1 MLTKLR
7 LATAFG
13 ALAMAIVM
21 VWQQPPTGDGAA
33 AAGAH
38 GVQLRSTAAPLA
50 PPPTSSKPVN
60 LTNPRPF
67 DACEDIPL
75 DVIAQLGLAFTP
87 PKPVEGVRCEFDAG
101 NYQMAVETFVW
112 RSYDESIPADAIEMD
127 INGHRAAQYWVMKPT
142 EWNNRWWFSC
152 MVAFKTSYGLI
163 QQSLY
168 YSPVYSN
175 PDTDCQTENLMRAH
189 QLAPHYKY

>member
-7 LATAFG
+7 LATAFS
-13 ALAMAIVM
+13 ALVVAVVM
-21 VWQQPPTGDGAA
+21 VWQQTPPGRSSAT
-33 AAGAH
+33 AGAH

-67 DACEDIPL
+67 DACEDIPF

-112 RSYDESIPADAIEMD
+112 RSYDETLPPDAIEMD
-127 INGHRAAQYWVMKPT
+127 IGGHRAAQYWVMKPT

-175 PDTDCQTENLMRAH
+175 PDMDCQAENLMRAH

>member
-7 LATAFG
+7 LIAAFS
-13 ALAMAIVM
+13 ALVMAVVM
-21 VWQQPPTGDGAA
+21 VCQQTPALNAADGS
-33 AAGAH
+33 
-38 GVQLRSTAAPLA
+38 GVRLRSTALPMA

-67 DACEDIPL
+67 DACNDIPY
-75 DVIAQLGLAFTP
+75 DVIAQLGLAYTP

-127 INGHRAAQYWVMKPT
+127 IDGHRAAQFWVMKPT

-152 MVAFKTSYGLI
+152 MVSFKTSYGLI

-175 PDTDCQTENLMRAH
+175 PDVDCPTENLMRAH

>member
-7 LATAFG
+7 LATAFS
-13 ALAMAIVM
+13 ALAMALVM
-21 VWQQPPTGDGAA
+21 VWQQTPTGDSAD

>member
-7 LATAFG
+7 LATAFS
-13 ALAMAIVM
+13 ALAMAVVM
-21 VWQQPPTGDGAA
+21 VWQQSPPSSSSA
-33 AAGAH
+33 AAGAN

-60 LTNPRPF
+60 LTNPRPV

-112 RSYDESIPADAIEMD
+112 RSYDETIPADAIEMD

-175 PDTDCQTENLMRAH
+175 PDVDCPTENLMRAH

>member
-7 LATAFG
+7 LATAFS
-13 ALAMAIVM
+13 ALAMAVVM

-60 LTNPRPF
+60 ITNPRPF

>member
-7 LATAFG
+7 LITAVS
-13 ALAMAIVM
+13 ALVMAVIM
-21 VWQQPPTGDGAA
+21 VGQQSGSGVS
-33 AAGAH
+33 GEG
-38 GVQLRSTAAPLA
+38 GVQLRSTAMPLA

-67 DACEDIPL
+67 DACEDIPF

-112 RSYDESIPADAIEMD
+112 RSYDETLPADAIETD
-127 INGHRAAQYWVMKPT
+127 VGGHRAAQFWVMKPT
-142 EWNNRWWFSC
+142 EWNNRWWVSC
-152 MVAFKTSYGLI
+152 MVAFKTSYGVI

-175 PDTDCQTENLMRAH
+175 PQVDCPAENLMRAH

>member
-7 LATAFG
+7 LATAFS

-21 VWQQPPTGDGAA
+21 VWQQTPTGDGAD

>member
-7 LATAFG
+7 LITAVS
-13 ALAMAIVM
+13 ALVMAVIM
-21 VWQQPPTGDGAA
+21 VGQQSGSSVSGQ
-33 AAGAH
+33 G
-38 GVQLRSTAAPLA
+38 GVQLRSTAMPLA

-67 DACEDIPL
+67 DACEDIPF

-101 NYQMAVETFVW
+101 NYQLAVETFVW
-112 RSYDESIPADAIEMD
+112 RSYDETLPADAIEMD
-127 INGHRAAQYWVMKPT
+127 VGGHRAAQFWVMKPT
-142 EWNNRWWFSC
+142 EWNNRWWVSC
-152 MVAFKTSYGLI
+152 MVAFKTSYGVI

-175 PDTDCQTENLMRAH
+175 PQVDCPAENLMRAH